1 MCQHAGPSHRRQP
14 GHQQQ
19 HGWCL
24 GCAQPGECS
33 PQHQRTVPPL
43 GAHLVTSR
51 FLLPSACSY
60 GSNMTTVMGL
70 SGLPPLSDVEIDVQ
84 GCAQHVANGTNFH
97 VRIRG
102 WACGCCTG
110 LCSMLAVP
118 PPALRLA
125 RHFAGWR
132 AAFWRLLVCMP
143 CVLPSTPSP
152 GASMLVPCPSAL
164 ARHPPLPCPSSLRGA
179 GVDQHHCTAWRN
191 GVCGGL
197 HSRRVPAAAHSR

>member
-1 MCQHAGPSHRRQP
+1 MPAAAVPGALRRCLGLPRTMCQHAGPSHRRQP

-51 FLLPSACSY
+51 FLLPPPCSY

-102 WACGCCTG
+102 GHAGAAPAC
-110 LCSMLAVP
+110 A
-118 PPALRLA
+118 
-125 RHFAGWR
+125 
-132 AAFWRLLVCMP
+132 P
-143 CVLPSTPSP
+143 CWLS
-152 GASMLVPCPSAL
+152 L
-164 ARHPPLPCPSSLRGA
+164 HPP
-179 GVDQHHCTAWRN
+179 
-191 GVCGGL
+191 
-197 HSRRVPAAAHSR
+197 